1 MKWLLV
7 LISLNLHSDG
17 TADHFIFTNKMYDTV
32 KDCQMTAQVNIK
44 VIEGVSIREFNGPS
58 KVYCFRE
65 DRFLEYMKVSPPEPE
80 KNLEL

>member
-17 TADHFIFTNKMYDTV
+17 TADHFIFTNKMYDTLQS
-32 KDCQMTAQVNIK
+32 CQRTAQVNIK

-58 KVYCFRE
+58 KVYCFRQ
-65 DRFLEYMKVSPPEPE
+65 DRFLEYMKVSPPKPE
-80 KNLEL
+80 KKLEL

>member
-80 KNLEL
+80 KKLEL

>member
-17 TADHFIFTNKMYDTV
+17 TADHFIFTNKMYDTLQS
-32 KDCQMTAQVNIK
+32 CQRTAQVNIK

-80 KNLEL
+80 KKLEL

>member
-65 DRFLEYMKVSPPEPE
+65 DRFLEYMKVSPPKPE
-80 KNLEL
+80 KKLEL

>member
-1 MKWLLV
+1 
-7 LISLNLHSDG
+7 
-17 TADHFIFTNKMYDTV
+17 MYDTV

-80 KNLEL
+80 KKLEL